1 MKDTIVRASM
11 KLFEE
16 RGFRE
21 TSIQDICDVLGVTKG
36 AFYYYFTSKEELLME
51 IHQQYI
57 DDLLNR
63 EEKVLNEEVSASD
76 KILGVMS
83 LLMDSIQTNRAA
95 ARIFFAELRQLE
107 GERLAAIIS
116 KRRTFRTNV
125 ESVVRRGM
133 ETGELR
139 DDLDP
144 GAMTLAILG
153 IVNWSYQWFQ
163 PNGKLGS
170 LELARQF
177 HRMIMSGIG
186 NGGSEGGLK
195 P

>member
-16 RGFRE
+16 QGFRE
-21 TSIQDICDVLGVTKG
+21 TSIQDICDAVGVTKG

-57 DDLLNR
+57 DDLLCQ
-63 EEKVLNEEVSASD
+63 EEKILNEELSASD

-83 LLMDSIQTNRAA
+83 LLMDSIRNNRAA
-95 ARIFFAELRQLE
+95 ARIFFSELRQLE
-107 GERLAAIIS
+107 GERLAAIIT
-116 KRRTFRTNV
+116 KRRTFRTNM
-125 ESVVRRGM
+125 EGVVRRGM

-139 DDLDP
+139 DDVDP
-144 GAMTLAILG
+144 GAMTMAILG

-163 PNGKLGS
+163 PNGKLGA

-186 NGGSEGGLK
+186 KGGCDGLK

>member
-21 TSIQDICDVLGVTKG
+21 TSIQDICDAVGVTKG

-57 DDLLNR
+57 DDLLSQ
-63 EEKVLNEEVSASD
+63 EEKILNEELSASD
-76 KILGVMS
+76 QILGVMS
-83 LLMDSIQTNRAA
+83 LLMDSIRNNRAA

-107 GERLAAIIS
+107 GERLAAIIT

-125 ESVVRRGM
+125 EGVVRRGM

-139 DDLDP
+139 DDVDP
-144 GAMTLAILG
+144 GAMTMAILG

-186 NGGSEGGLK
+186 KGGREGLK
-195 P
+195 A